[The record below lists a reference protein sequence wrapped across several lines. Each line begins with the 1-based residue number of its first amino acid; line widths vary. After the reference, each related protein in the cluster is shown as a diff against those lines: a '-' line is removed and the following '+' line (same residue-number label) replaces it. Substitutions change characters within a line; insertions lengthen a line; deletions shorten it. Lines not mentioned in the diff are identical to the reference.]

1 MKATRLYTLLAL
13 LLMVM
18 AGTAKAQV
26 FEAVCE
32 TEQTLRYAITSQNPP
47 EVELVACL
55 DHFIGGCTIPAT
67 VAHNDI
73 DYSVV
78 SIGEDAFSFGGGA
91 FHFNG
96 SLSIPNTVRSIG
108 ADAFLE
114 TNFTGPL
121 VIPNSVEYIGIRAFM
136 GCDGFTSL
144 TLSESLV
151 EIGREAFCICYGLRG
166 DLTIPASVEYIDW
179 DAFYQCRFDG
189 TLTLSPNLVY
199 IETGIFTECY
209 YFTNIVIP
217 EGITGI
223 GGDAFDFLHLPTE
236 LTLPST
242 LQDIEDYAFCH
253 MNNLDQMTVKSTYP
267 PYMDENTFMLTN
279 RNIPIYI
286 PMGTIDDYRNA
297 DYWSEFTNF
306 IEVDFES
313 VDEYD
318 SFAIAEAYP
327 NPGLNTLNILS
338 TTPNAQVEVYDM
350 AGRLT
355 HCQAIAEGTATID
368 AMLWPSG
375 VYAWCVFSE
384 KGGKIVGKWVKK

>member
-1 MKATRLYTLLAL
+1 MKATRIYTLLAL

-47 EVELVACL
+47 EVELVACM

-253 MNNLDQMTVKSTYP
+253 MNNLEQMTVKSIYP
-267 PYMDENTFMLTN
+267 PYMDENTFMLTD

-313 VDEYD
+313 VDEYY

-350 AGRLT
+350 TGRLI
-355 HCQAIAEGTATID
+355 HCQTVSEGTATIN
-368 AMLWPSG
+368 AALWPSG
-375 VYAWCVFSE
+375 VYAWRVVSE
-384 KGGKIVGKWVKK
+384 NKEKSMGKWIKE

>member
-1 MKATRLYTLLAL
+1 MKTTRFYTLLAL

-96 SLSIPNTVRSIG
+96 PLSIPNTVRSIG

-121 VIPNSVEYIGIRAFM
+121 VIPNSVEYIGIRAFL

-151 EIGREAFCICYGLRG
+151 EIGREAFCICYGFRG

-209 YFTNIVIP
+209 YFTDIVIP

-253 MNNLDQMTVKSTYP
+253 MNNLEQMTVKSIYP
-267 PYMDENTFMLTN
+267 PYMDENTFMLTD

-350 AGRLT
+350 TGRLI
-355 HCQAIAEGTATID
+355 HCQTVSEGTATIN
-368 AMLWPSG
+368 AALWPSG
-375 VYAWCVFSE
+375 VYAWRVVSE
-384 KGGKIVGKWVKK
+384 NKEKSMGKWIKE

>member
-1 MKATRLYTLLAL
+1 
-13 LLMVM
+13 
-18 AGTAKAQV
+18 
-26 FEAVCE
+26 
-32 TEQTLRYAITSQNPP
+32 
-47 EVELVACL
+47 
-55 DHFIGGCTIPAT
+55 
-67 VAHNDI
+67 
-73 DYSVV
+73 
-78 SIGEDAFSFGGGA
+78 
-91 FHFNG
+91 
-96 SLSIPNTVRSIG
+96 
-108 ADAFLE
+108 
-114 TNFTGPL
+114 
-121 VIPNSVEYIGIRAFM
+121 M

-253 MNNLDQMTVKSTYP
+253 MNNLYQMTIKSYNP
-267 PYMDENTFMLTN
+267 PYMDENTFMQTN
-279 RNIPIYI
+279 RDIPIYI
-286 PMGTIDDYRNA
+286 PLGTIDDYRNA
-297 DYWSEFTNF
+297 EYWSEFTNF
-306 IEVDFES
+306 IEVEFEG
-313 VDEYD
+313 VDENGD
-318 SFAIAEAYP
+318 DPKAEAYP

-338 TTPNAQVEVYDM
+338 TTPNAQVEVYDKT
-350 AGRLT
+350 GRLI
-355 HCQAIAEGTATID
+355 HCQTVSEGTATIN
-368 AMLWPSG
+368 AALWPSG
-375 VYAWCVFSE
+375 VYAWRVVSE
-384 KGGKIVGKWVKK
+384 NKEKSMGKWIKE

>member
-1 MKATRLYTLLAL
+1 MKATRIYTLLAL

-121 VIPNSVEYIGIRAFM
+121 VIPNSVEYIGIRAFL

-151 EIGREAFCICYGLRG
+151 EIGREAFCICYGFRG

-209 YFTNIVIP
+209 YFTDIVIP

-253 MNNLDQMTVKSTYP
+253 MNNLEQMTVKSIYP
-267 PYMDENTFMLTN
+267 PYMDENTFMLTD

-350 AGRLT
+350 TGRLI
-355 HCQAIAEGTATID
+355 HCQTVSEGTATIN
-368 AMLWPSG
+368 AALWPSG
-375 VYAWCVFSE
+375 VYAWRVVSE
-384 KGGKIVGKWVKK
+384 NKEKSMGKWIKE

>member
-1 MKATRLYTLLAL
+1 MKTNFYPLLAL

-78 SIGEDAFSFGGGA
+78 SRGEDAFSCGGGA

-121 VIPNSVEYIGIRAFM
+121 VIPNSVEYIGIRAFF

-151 EIGREAFCICYGLRG
+151 EIGKEAFCICYGFRG
-166 DLTIPASVEYIDW
+166 DLTIPASVEYIDY

-199 IETGIFTECY
+199 IECGLFTECY
-209 YFTNIVIP
+209 YFTDIVIP

-223 GGDAFDFLHLPTE
+223 GGDAFDFLSFPTE

-253 MNNLDQMTVKSTYP
+253 MIHLEQMTIKSVYP
-267 PYMDENTFMLTN
+267 PYMDENTFMLTD

-350 AGRLT
+350 TGRLI
-355 HCQAIAEGTATID
+355 HCQTVSEGTATIN
-368 AMLWPSG
+368 AALWPSG
-375 VYAWCVFSE
+375 VYAWRVVSE
-384 KGGKIVGKWVKK
+384 NKEKSMGKWIKE

>member
-1 MKATRLYTLLAL
+1 MKTNFYTLLAL

-18 AGTAKAQV
+18 ASTAKAQV

-327 NPGLNTLNILS
+327 NPGFNLLNIKNS
-338 TTPNAQVEVYDM
+338 TPNAQVEVYDM
-350 AGRLT
+350 AGRLM

-368 AMLWPSG
+368 AAAWPSG
-375 VYAWCVFSE
+375 VYVWKVIAN
-384 KGGKIVGKWVKK
+384 GKEAETGKWIKQ

>member
-1 MKATRLYTLLAL
+1 MKATRIYALLAL

-121 VIPNSVEYIGIRAFM
+121 VIPNSVEHIGIRAFF

-151 EIGREAFCICYGLRG
+151 EIGKEAFCICYGFRG
-166 DLTIPASVEYIDW
+166 DLTIPASVEYIDY

-199 IETGIFTECY
+199 IECGRFTECY
-209 YFTNIVIP
+209 YFTDIVIP

-223 GGDAFDFLHLPTE
+223 GGDAFDFLSFPTE

-253 MNNLDQMTVKSTYP
+253 MIHLEQMTIKSYNP
-267 PYMDENTFMLTN
+267 PYMDENTFMQTN
-279 RNIPIYI
+279 RDIPIYI
-286 PMGTIDDYRNA
+286 PLGTIDDYRNA
-297 DYWSEFTNF
+297 EYWSEFTNF
-306 IEVDFES
+306 IEVDFEG
-313 VDEYD
+313 VDENGD
-318 SFAIAEAYP
+318 DPKAEAYP
-327 NPGLNTLNILS
+327 NPGFNLLNIKNS
-338 TTPNAQVEVYDM
+338 TPNAQVEVYDM
-350 AGRLT
+350 AGRLM

-375 VYAWCVFSE
+375 VYAWRVFSE
-384 KGGKIVGKWVKK
+384 KEGKTVGKWVKK

>member
-209 YFTNIVIP
+209 YFTDIVIP

-350 AGRLT
+350 AGRLM

>member
-1 MKATRLYTLLAL
+1 MKKMHKILTLLAL
-13 LLMVM
+13 LLMAM
-18 AGTAKAQV
+18 AGTAKAQI

-47 EVELVACL
+47 EVELVECL
-55 DHFIGGCTIPAT
+55 DYFIGGCTIPAT
-67 VAHNDI
+67 VAHNGI

-78 SIGEDAFSFGGGA
+78 SIGEEAFNWGGA

-96 SLSIPNTVRSIG
+96 PLSIPNTVRSIG

-136 GCDGFTSL
+136 GCEGFTSL

-151 EIGREAFCICYGLRG
+151 EIGKEAFCICYGFKG
-166 DLTIPASVEYIDW
+166 DLTIPASVEYIDY

-223 GGDAFDFLHLPTE
+223 GGDAFDFLSFPTE

-253 MNNLDQMTVKSTYP
+253 MNNLEQMTVKSTCP
-267 PYMDENTFMLTN
+267 PYMDENTFMQTN
-279 RNIPIYI
+279 RDIPIYI
-286 PMGTIDDYRNA
+286 PLGTIDDYRNA
-297 DYWSEFTNF
+297 EYWSEFTNF
-306 IEVDFES
+306 IEVDFEG
-313 VDEYD
+313 VDEND
-318 SFAIAEAYP
+318 DGPKAEAYP
-327 NPGLNTLNILS
+327 NPGFNLLNIKNS
-338 TTPNAQVEVYDM
+338 IPNAQVEVYDM
-350 AGRLT
+350 AGRLV
-355 HCQAIAEGTATID
+355 HCQTIAEDTAIID
-368 AMLWPSG
+368 ATLWPSG
-375 VYAWCVFSE
+375 VYAWRVVSE
-384 KGGKIVGKWVKK
+384 KGGKTVGKWVKK

>member
-1 MKATRLYTLLAL
+1 MKTNFYTLLAL

-121 VIPNSVEYIGIRAFM
+121 VIPNSVEYIGIRAFL

-151 EIGREAFCICYGLRG
+151 EIGREAFCICYGFRG

-209 YFTNIVIP
+209 YFTDIVIP

-253 MNNLDQMTVKSTYP
+253 MNNLEQMTVKSIYP
-267 PYMDENTFMLTN
+267 PYMDENTFMLTD

-350 AGRLT
+350 TGRLI
-355 HCQAIAEGTATID
+355 HCQTVSEGTATIN
-368 AMLWPSG
+368 AALWPSG
-375 VYAWCVFSE
+375 VYAWRVVSE
-384 KGGKIVGKWVKK
+384 NKEKSMGKWIKE

>member
-1 MKATRLYTLLAL
+1 MKTTRLYTLLAL

-121 VIPNSVEYIGIRAFM
+121 VIPNSVEYIGIRAFL

-151 EIGREAFCICYGLRG
+151 EIGREAFCICYGFRG

-209 YFTNIVIP
+209 YFTDIVIP

-253 MNNLDQMTVKSTYP
+253 MNNLEQMTVKSIYP
-267 PYMDENTFMLTN
+267 PYMDENTFMLTD

-338 TTPNAQVEVYDM
+338 TTPNARVEVYNSL
-350 AGRLT
+350 GHLVLNLELLENVT
-355 HCQAIAEGTATID
+355 TINTNS
-368 AMLWPSG
+368 WPSG
-375 VYAWCVFSE
+375 TYIWKVLVN
-384 KGGKIVGKWVKK
+384 GKEAESGKWIKQ